1 SLKGGGPFGSL
12 LAARDREQEGTL
24 KENETMKS
32 PRFVQPVVLLL
43 LSTAAFAQ
51 SGAQGSSV
59 APVLSEAQKSFATM
73 KSLAGEWEGPVTTDM
88 SEAMKA
94 KMGADKLNPMH

>member
-1 SLKGGGPFGSL
+1 MSLPGMEQVSKTPRIGASGKGKKKELDVCTSVIVYYNSLKGGGPFGSL

-59 APVLSEAQKSFATM
+59 APVLSE
-73 KSLAGEWEGPVTTDM
+73 
-88 SEAMKA
+88 
-94 KMGADKLNPMH
+94 